1 MNTNILFRYTNLL
14 QEPIIL
20 KLH

>member
-1 MNTNILFRYTNLL
+1 MNANILFRYTNLL